1 MLGMLGPDVSLEE
14 GWLKSE
20 VKEAVLV
27 IYWLG
32 GPHTDP
38 PPRYRILTVGSCIIQ
53 RPGWMRR
60 LVDCYT
66 AVDYRGRLPDGGR
79 IRIRSQRPV
88 VDRVVDCYL
97 EVDVAVD
104 CRGRLPCRLQIEV
117 DMAVDPRGRLPN
129 IKRLLVGSRPPVDC
143 QTADDVAVDPRG
155 RLPWST
161 AEQQTTW
168 RSTAM

>member
-1 MLGMLGPDVSLEE
+1 M
-14 GWLKSE
+14 
-20 VKEAVLV
+20 
-27 IYWLG
+27 
-32 GPHTDP
+32 
-38 PPRYRILTVGSCIIQ
+38 
-53 RPGWMRR
+53 
-60 LVDCYT
+60 VDCRI
-66 AVDYRGRLPDGGR
+66 AVDYRGRLPDGSR
-79 IRIRSQRPV
+79 IRIRSQRPA

-129 IKRLLVGSRPPVDC
+129 ISRLLVGSRPPVDC

>member
-20 VKEAVLV
+20 VKEAFPV
-27 IYWLG
+27 IYRLG

-66 AVDYRGRLPDGGR
+66 AVDHPRRLLIAVDYRIVADYRGRLPDGSR
-79 IRIRSQRPV
+79 IRIRSQRP
-88 VDRVVDCYL
+88 
-97 EVDVAVD
+97 AVD
-104 CRGRLPCRLQIEV
+104 CRGRLP
-117 DMAVDPRGRLPN
+117 N
-129 IKRLLVGSRPPVDC
+129 ISRLLVGSRPP
-143 QTADDVAVDPRG
+143 
-155 RLPWST
+155 
-161 AEQQTTW
+161 
-168 RSTAM
+168 